1 MKCTNIIN
9 LLLLTIILSIPL
21 NVGAADAI
29 DLANPLISGFLE
41 PPKAAK
47 PSIYWLWLN
56 GYVNRDYLETEL
68 KQFSEKGIGG
78 LCIFDM
84 GARGDA
90 KAAPP
95 AGPAY
100 MSDEFIENVAYT
112 LEIAGKFD
120 LDVQLAAC
128 SSWDLGGSWVQ
139 PHHASMGLYHNKI
152 QVKGPANYD
161 KVLPLPEL
169 PSNAPITPDGKL
181 AFLKNVAVLAVPE
194 ANRQPAHEFIFK
206 LPGND
211 THHIDHVILYNA
223 LSDNPNRYGELHL
236 YSKDFSV
243 GCALHTNIIFKEIIR
258 DRLEPKTGAQRF
270 NFEPV
275 EARYVRLQIYN
286 GYNTDFDM
294 VQLAEFEVYD
304 TTGNNI
310 AASKEIDRT
319 KDSALIISSN
329 SQRASDSKW
338 NVDNLNDGQKSGP
351 DGTWLSVGP
360 PPLVIK
366 DRADIIDLTKQ
377 INTEGKLTW
386 KVPPGQWTII
396 RFVCAN
402 TGEKLKVPSPNSNG
416 LATDHFSHEATRVFI
431 QYITNRL
438 QQKIGDLK
446 PTPLKQLYLPS
457 YEVRGATWTPD
468 FIEQFKKYC
477 NYDMVPFL
485 PALAGCVI
493 ENQDITSLFLYD
505 YRKML
510 GDLLVDAYYR
520 TASQT
525 ANEAGLGI
533 EAEAGG
539 PGPPVHQVPVDALK
553 ALGSIDE
560 MRGEFWPW
568 REQRNQLWVVK
579 ETACA
584 AHIYGRKRV
593 HMEAFTGFR
602 HWQDGPFDLKPSAD
616 RAFCEG
622 MNHIVWHTSSHQ
634 PPEAGKPGWVYG
646 AGTHLTPNIAWWS
659 KAKPFIDYLSRCSF
673 MLQQGLFVADV
684 CYYYGDQGFNF
695 VPAKY
700 IDPSL
705 GYGYDYDVVNAE
717 VILGRMS
724 VKDGRFILPDG
735 MQYELLV
742 LPERKD
748 MNLQVLQ
755 KIKELVAVGGT
766 VVGPKPTQSNGLTNY
781 PKRDRHVQQLVDTL
795 WGNCDGKNV
804 LEHRYGKGKII
815 WGRSLRETL
824 LARGIG
830 PDFHHTPLGDALRCS
845 DNKAADLD
853 FIHRQTEKADIY
865 FIRNRKNRREFVNAH
880 FRISD
885 RAPELWLPETGT
897 ILQQPV
903 YEQTPEGIRVPLELA
918 PFGSLFVV
926 FRKTVSKPH
935 LVSLDPGIDVT
946 VVSERDVRITT
957 FENGSYKMKTSDG
970 RTIKFEIDQIP
981 SALQLS
987 GPWNVSFPSGWGA
1000 PDSVTFIELKS
1011 WTEHENPGIRN
1022 FSGTACYKKEFVI
1035 PRQWFGEGKKIYLDL
1050 GNLWALGEITLNNQS
1065 LGIVWIPP
1073 YRIEI
1078 TKAARAG
1085 QNKLEIE
1092 ITNTWANRLVGDAQ
1106 LPPEKRYCRTNIT
1119 VSGTPGKS
1127 WKDIP
1132 LRQSGLFGPVELIQ
1146 AAEKTISLTK

>member
-9 LLLLTIILSIPL
+9 LLLLAILLIPVQTQA
-21 NVGAADAI
+21 NEEKDFT
-29 DLANPLISGFLE
+29 NPLVSGFLA

-95 AGPAY
+95 AGPAF
-100 MSDEFIENVAYT
+100 MSDEFIENIAYT
-112 LEIAGKFD
+112 LELAKKYN

-139 PHHASMGLYHNKI
+139 PHHASMGLYHTKI
-152 QVKGPANYD
+152 QVKGPADFD

-169 PSNAPITPDGKL
+169 PAGIPKRPDGKP
-181 AFLKNVAVLAVPE
+181 AFLKNIAVLAIPE
-194 ANRQPAHEFIFK
+194 ANRQPAHEFIFQ

-211 THHIDHVILYNA
+211 THSIDHVILYNA
-223 LSDNPNRYGELHL
+223 QSDNPKRYGKFHL
-236 YSKDFSV
+236 FSKDFSV
-243 GCALHTNIIFKEIIR
+243 AVGAVREPPLQEIVR
-258 DRLEPKTGAQRF
+258 DRLQPNTKPQRF
-270 NFEPV
+270 SFKPV
-275 EARYVRLQIYN
+275 EACYVRLRIYN
-286 GYNTDFDM
+286 GHNPDYHM

-304 TTGNNI
+304 TAGRNV

-319 KDSALIISSN
+319 KDSALIILSN
-329 SQRASDSKW
+329 SQRAPDAEW
-338 NVDNLNDGQKSGP
+338 NADNLNDGQKSGP

-377 INTEGKLTW
+377 TNIEGKLTW
-386 KVPPGQWTII
+386 NIPTGEWTVI

-402 TGEKLKVPSPNSNG
+402 TGEKLKVPSPNSDG

-431 QYITNRL
+431 RYITNRL

-446 PTPLKQLYLPS
+446 PTALKQLYLPS

-477 NYDMVPFL
+477 NYDMTPFL
-485 PALAGCVI
+485 PALAGCII
-493 ENQDITSLFLYD
+493 ENQDITSRFIYD

-510 GDLLVDAYYR
+510 GDLLIDAYYR
-520 TASQT
+520 TASET
-525 ANEAGLGI
+525 ANEVGLGI

-584 AHIYGRKRV
+584 AHIYGRQRV

-622 MNHIVWHTSSHQ
+622 MNHVVWHTSSHQ

-646 AGTHLTPNIAWWS
+646 AGSHLTPNLTWWS
-659 KAKPFIDYLSRCSF
+659 KAKPFIDYLSRCSL

-695 VPAKY
+695 VPAKH

-705 GYGYDYDVVNAE
+705 GYGYDYDVINAE
-717 VILGRMS
+717 ALLERMS
-724 VKDGRFILPDG
+724 VNDGRFRLPDG

-742 LPERKD
+742 LPDKKD

-755 KIKELVAVGGT
+755 KIEELVAAGGT
-766 VVGPKPTQSNGLTNY
+766 VVGPKPDQSNGLTGY
-781 PKRDRHVQQLVDTL
+781 PTEDRQIKQLADTL

-815 WGRSLRETL
+815 WGRSLREIL
-824 LARGIG
+824 LSRGIG
-830 PDFHHTPLGDALRCS
+830 PDFRYTN
-845 DNKAADLD
+845 DNEQADLD
-853 FIHRQTEKADIY
+853 FIHRQTDKEDIY
-865 FIRNRKNRREFVNAH
+865 FIRNKKNRREFVNAH
-880 FRISD
+880 FRVS
-885 RAPELWLPETGT
+885 AKTPEIWMPESGT

-903 YEQTPEGIRVPLELA
+903 YEQMSEGIRVPLDFA

-926 FRKTVSKPH
+926 FRKPVSQTH
-935 LVSLDPGIDVT
+935 LVSAYPGINAKIL
-946 VVSERDVRITT
+946 SEREVCITA
-957 FENGSYKMKTSDG
+957 FENGSYRMKTSDG
-970 RTIKFEIDQIP
+970 RTIKIDIDRIP
-981 SALQLS
+981 SAIQIT
-987 GPWNVSFPSGWGA
+987 GPWNVKFPAGWGS
-1000 PDSVTFIELKS
+1000 PDSVTFAELKS
-1011 WTEHENPGIRN
+1011 WTEHENPGIHN
-1022 FSGTACYKKEFVI
+1022 FSGTACYRTEFTI

-1050 GNLWALGEITLNNQS
+1050 GKLWALGEVTLNGRS
-1065 LGIVWIPP
+1065 LGIVWKPP

-1119 VSGTPGKS
+1119 YSGTPGKP

-1132 LRQSGLFGPVELIQ
+1132 LRESGLLGPVELVQ
-1146 AAEKTISLTK
+1146 AVEKNVSLTE